1 MQPIPV
7 CAVTAWSGTGK
18 TTFLEKLV
26 PALKMF
32 GLRIAV
38 VKHDGHDFDLDH
50 PGKDSWRMT
59 AAGADVTAIV
69 SPFRAAIMENR
80 SISMESVISNIQ
92 DVDLILI
99 EGDNKE
105 IGQSCCSTGKGQEG
119 PLRRILK
126 NVCWWFLIPRSVLP
140 GLALHWMISM
150 GSPGSFRS
158 GRFARGP
165 FK

>member
-1 MQPIPV
+1 MQSIPV

-80 SISMESVISNIQ
+80 SISMESVISNNQ

-99 EGDNKE
+99 EGDKQGNWPKLLLYRKGAGRPLAADPE
-105 IGQSCCSTGKGQEG
+105 ECLLVVSDTPISTARPCFALDDFDGIAG
-119 PLRRILK
+119 
-126 NVCWWFLIPRSVLP
+126 FLSEWAIRQR
-140 GLALHWMISM
+140 AI
-150 GSPGSFRS
+150 
-158 GRFARGP
+158 
-165 FK
+165 